1 MFKLSQTLAGNWVI
15 TLPNP
20 EEAGWETQLAE
31 FNTAS
36 ATPGSA
42 AHDIIVSSAVSM
54 LASLVSSFPDR
65 GYEVQSHDAD
75 ALQHM
80 LKLVM
85 DAIYA

>member
-36 ATPGSA
+36 ATAGTP
-42 AHDIIVSSAVSM
+42 AHEIIVNSAVSM
-54 LASLVSSFPDR
+54 LASLVSSFPQR
-65 GYEVQSHDAD
+65 GYEVHSHDAR
-75 ALQHM
+75 ARERM
-80 LKLVM
+80 AKLVM
-85 DAIYA
+85 DAVYA